1 MRVRYVWVSL
11 LTTSAMAQAPSK
23 IHLQVLTT
31 AIDFNTHNLKI
42 ELQKQSSKIVAAA
55 SLRADVAALIG

>member
-23 IHLQVLTT
+23 IRLQVLTT